1 MDRPGIWK
9 KILPGL
15 IPIFVF
21 IIVDE
26 IWGTM
31 PGLIVAVLAGSI
43 ELVRNWVIHRKFDR
57 FVLFDTALLVT
68 LGGISILL
76 HNELFFK
83 LKPGLIQLI
92 LLALLGVA
100 SFSPF
105 DLAGFMS
112 KRYLQDFRVND
123 QQSLAMRKNLKMVFW
138 IMAAHT
144 MLVFYATFF
153 MSKEAWAFIS
163 GGLLYILLGIIFLV
177 QLINLRIQRKKALQ
191 EEWVPVVTEKGEV
204 IGKAPRSAVH
214 RGEKILH
221 PVIHV
226 HFVDRHGKI
235 LLQKRPL
242 DKLIQAGKW
251 DTAVGG
257 HILAGETLEEALRR
271 ETAEETGINLFE
283 ARLIKTYRWE
293 TAIEAELVYLFVA
306 RSQEKPSIQ
315 SDEVTEL
322 RYWSKNEIDKIS
334 GNNHFTPNLIH
345 EYRMLCAEKIF

>member
-26 IWGTM
+26 IWGTI

-100 SFSPF
+100 AFSQF

-112 KRYLQDFRVND
+112 KRYLKDFKVND

-138 IMAAHT
+138 IIAVHT
-144 MLVFYATFF
+144 LLVFYATFF

-163 GGLLYILLGIIFLV
+163 GGLLYILFGIIFVV
-177 QLINLRIQRKKALQ
+177 QFIKLRIQRKKALK

-204 IGKAPRSAVH
+204 IGKAPRSTVH

-226 HFVDRHGKI
+226 HFVDGQGKV
-235 LLQKRPL
+235 LLQKRPM
-242 DKLIQAGKW
+242 DKLIQPGKW

-257 HILAGETLEEALRR
+257 HISAGETLEEALRR
-271 ETAEETGINLFE
+271 ETAEETGIKLFE
-283 ARLIKTYRWE
+283 ARLVKTYRWE
-293 TAIEAELVYLFVA
+293 TDIEAELVYLFVA
-306 RSQEKPSIQ
+306 RSREPAIIQ
-315 SDEVTEL
+315 SDEVAEL
-322 RYWSKNEIDKIS
+322 RYWSKNEIDKNKS
-334 GNNHFTPNLIH
+334 NGVFTPSFIM
-345 EYRMLCAEKIF
+345 EYKLLCAENIL